1 MIQQN
6 IFPPSGCYRDIA
18 KEISEGLYETVK
30 SFSMGLIISLL
41 PALLLMI
48 ELKNLWELGSGGNQ
62 ELLVTD
68 SKLLTH
74 RILDI
79 HNTLKIILFHCF
91 ILQVM
96 KPRPREVN

>member
-1 MIQQN
+1 MKQ
-6 IFPPSGCYRDIA
+6 
-18 KEISEGLYETVK
+18 

-41 PALLLMI
+41 PTPLLMI
-48 ELKNLWELGSGGNQ
+48 EFKNLWELGSGSNQ

-68 SKLLTH
+68 SKLLTPS
-74 RILDI
+74 ILDI

-96 KPRPREVN
+96 KPRPREAN